1 MICLTKKLCEL
12 RYLDH
17 FLVTD
22 WKNEFYEFMFVCM
35 GDHSELLLKVGKLY
49 QSLKKCID
57 DLCGGIWVIL
67 FLVGPLDEKMNKVIF
82 RGHDF
87 LKIVIKHM
95 TLDGEIFFHHIL
107 DLSWLEILG
116 KHVFES
122 IEKSFSFDLLVINI
136 LFFRTDLDISI
147 F

>member
-1 MICLTKKLCEL
+1 
-12 RYLDH
+12 
-17 FLVTD
+17 
-22 WKNEFYEFMFVCM
+22 
-35 GDHSELLLKVGKLY
+35 
-49 QSLKKCID
+49 
-57 DLCGGIWVIL
+57 
-67 FLVGPLDEKMNKVIF
+67 MNKVIF

-95 TLDGEIFFHHIL
+95 TLDGEIFLHHIL

>member
-1 MICLTKKLCEL
+1 
-12 RYLDH
+12 
-17 FLVTD
+17 
-22 WKNEFYEFMFVCM
+22 
-35 GDHSELLLKVGKLY
+35 
-49 QSLKKCID
+49 
-57 DLCGGIWVIL
+57 
-67 FLVGPLDEKMNKVIF
+67 
-82 RGHDF
+82 
-87 LKIVIKHM
+87 M
-95 TLDGEIFFHHIL
+95 TLDGEIFLHHIL